1 MKPKETRLHIEASRY
16 VVVGSFA
23 LILDVGI
30 FNLLIFSTFWQ
41 AMPNYSISAKIVSS
55 GIAVTAAFF
64 GHKHWTF
71 KGRSGSSNSNMQL
84 AIFVLV
90 NIVGLSIGLICLYTS
105 REILGYTTPLADNI
119 SANFVGLILGTT
131 FRFLASRKWVF
142 TI

>member
-1 MKPKETRLHIEASRY
+1 MKPKESKLHVEASRY

-23 LILDVGI
+23 LILDVGV

-41 AMPNYSISAKIVSS
+41 EIPSYSLSAKIVSS
-55 GIAVTAAFF
+55 GIAITVAFF
-64 GHKHWTF
+64 GHKYWTF
-71 KGRSGSSNSNMQL
+71 KGRSGSNNSNKQL
-84 AIFVLV
+84 VLFVLV

-105 REILGYTTPLADNI
+105 REVLGFTSPLADNI
-119 SANFVGLILGTT
+119 SANVIGLILGTT

>member
-1 MKPKETRLHIEASRY
+1 
-16 VVVGSFA
+16 
-23 LILDVGI
+23 
-30 FNLLIFSTFWQ
+30 
-41 AMPNYSISAKIVSS
+41 
-55 GIAVTAAFF
+55 
-64 GHKHWTF
+64 
-71 KGRSGSSNSNMQL
+71 MQL